1 MNTEKP
7 KFKSQLDKRLDAWR
21 KSAKRRMRKKW
32 TYKILKG
39 GELKRPSNTERIEAE
54 LVRKRNSNKKKKQS
68 FKKNKDPWA
77 GTKVSCSL
85 WTVKKR

>member
-1 MNTEKP
+1 MNIEKP
-7 KFKSQLDKRLDAWR
+7 KFKSPLDKRLDAWR
-21 KSAKRRMRKKW
+21 KAAKRRMRKRW

-39 GELKRPSNTERIEAE
+39 GELKRPSNAERIEAE

-68 FKKNKDPWA
+68 YKRNKDPWS

>member
-1 MNTEKP
+1 
-7 KFKSQLDKRLDAWR
+7 
-21 KSAKRRMRKKW
+21 MRKKW

-39 GELKRPSNTERIEAE
+39 GELKRPSNAERIEAE

-68 FKKNKDPWA
+68 YKKNKDPWV